1 MYRTFLRSCTNW
13 TEFANSP
20 KVTQETGLTLAEARE
35 RCKDFNDNLTDEE
48 KEKGT
53 KLEFDEE

>member
-20 KVTQETGLTLAEARE
+20 KVTQESGLMLAEARE
-35 RCKDFNDNLTDEE
+35 RCKEFNDNLTDEE

-53 KLEFDEE
+53 KLEFDKE

>member
-20 KVTQETGLTLAEARE
+20 KVTQESGLTLQEARE
-35 RCKDFNDNLTDEE
+35 RCKEFNDNLTDEE

>member
-20 KVTQETGLTLAEARE
+20 KVTQETGLTLEEARE
-35 RCKDFNDNLTDEE
+35 RCKEFNDNLTDEE

>member
-1 MYRTFLRSCTNW
+1 MYRTFIRSCTNW

-20 KVTQETGLTLAEARE
+20 KVTQETGLTLQEARE
-35 RCKDFNDNLTDEE
+35 RCKEFNDNLTDEE

-53 KLEFDEE
+53 KMEFDEE